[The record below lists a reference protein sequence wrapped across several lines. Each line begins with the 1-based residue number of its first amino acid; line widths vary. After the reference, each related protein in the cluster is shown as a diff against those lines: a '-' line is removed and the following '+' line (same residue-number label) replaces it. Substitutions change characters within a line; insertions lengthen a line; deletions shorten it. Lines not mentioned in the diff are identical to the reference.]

1 MTSRPSRPSNRSV
14 FIGAGSDLAELLS
27 QLRRRRER
35 PGQQVTQHV
44 LKWPAAQEHERPQPL
59 VQLPRNAGGQP
70 RVVGHPDLL
79 GGGVTTSCLA
89 ALAGLYVPYIHTS
102 RHYCKDAHSQLRRP
116 GLLNPAGRPYDDV
129 MASDDELFGEMRKI
143 VSSAIV
149 GALAQAEGITDRDAA
164 YRQLSWLADTFAAA
178 TTASGRGRAEVARQ
192 MKEAEGLSFAQLGQ
206 RLGVSRARA
215 ADMLRVSQAR
225 QPEAPPVAAAIVTS
239 DRGVLAGRRNDNAPP
254 WTFLAGEVEPGE
266 SAADAAVREVKEEA
280 GIDVV
285 VGRVLGRRV
294 HPATNRTMIYMT
306 ARPT

>member
-1 MTSRPSRPSNRSV
+1 
-14 FIGAGSDLAELLS
+14 
-27 QLRRRRER
+27 
-35 PGQQVTQHV
+35 
-44 LKWPAAQEHERPQPL
+44 
-59 VQLPRNAGGQP
+59 
-70 RVVGHPDLL
+70 
-79 GGGVTTSCLA
+79 
-89 ALAGLYVPYIHTS
+89 
-102 RHYCKDAHSQLRRP
+102 
-116 GLLNPAGRPYDDV
+116 

-143 VSSAIV
+143 VSSAIAD
-149 GALAQAEGITDRDAA
+149 ALAQAEGITDRDAA

-239 DRGVLAGRRNDNAPP
+239 DRGVLAGRRNDNAPS

-306 ARPT
+306 ARPTGSLDVAVGDQVELAEVRWLTLAEADDLLTGMYPPVRAYLGRALRPRHPAPRT